1 MSVYLEVLN
10 VMSVC
15 VVYMATRTL
24 ADNSFLKGG
33 GGIGMEAGRLF
44 YEKGVA
50 MKGRRWRS

>member
-1 MSVYLEVLN
+1 
-10 VMSVC
+10 
-15 VVYMATRTL
+15 MATRTL